1 MLSCDEALELIS
13 ARLDGPLSEE
23 EDHRLEEHL
32 SACPACRALSADLEV
47 LHQEL
52 PGLAAQPPAG
62 LTERVMDQIHAS
74 KVTPFQGKKRQWRWR
89 SLASLAAVLA
99 IVVVGAGTMNQ
110 WRTDGMLGTE
120 QGAGNASLAVPASGD
135 SEENAAAG
143 EIAPAATEQSQ
154 PEITTGSAQKE
165 AGGAADQGDG
175 QSGSAGT
182 QDSRSMPS
190 GGSSQETPATV
201 EPTQIPASNSADIYS
216 VTPNDRNVQTATAN
230 GFTTGSSLTKEEAL
244 RKLAAWL
251 GWNADELTVSAD
263 GTMTGPT
270 GADGTT
276 TKLICAGLNESGTGW
291 LCQLEQV
298 TPGPDGTASC
308 TGYTVPLDGGDI
320 TQP

>member
-23 EDHRLEEHL
+23 ENNRLEEHL
-32 SACPACRALSADLEV
+32 SVCPACRALSADLEV
-47 LHQEL
+47 LHAEL

-62 LTERVMDQIHAS
+62 LKESVMDRIHAS

-99 IVVVGAGTMNQ
+99 IVVVGAGTMNE
-110 WRTDGMLGTE
+110 WRTGGMLGTE
-120 QGAGNASLAVPASGD
+120 QSAGNASLTAPASGASAGD
-135 SEENAAAG
+135 AVSG
-143 EIAPAATEQSQ
+143 EIAPASKDQDQTE
-154 PEITTGSAQKE
+154 TTA
-165 AGGAADQGDG
+165 AGGADSEKTASQGGG
-175 QSGSAGT
+175 QSGSTGT
-182 QDSRSMPS
+182 QDSRSMP
-190 GGSSQETPATV
+190 GDGAQEPAATGEASQPPANNG
-201 EPTQIPASNSADIYS
+201 ANIYS
-216 VTPNDRNVQTATAN
+216 ITPDDRNIQPATAN
-230 GFTTGSSLTKEEAL
+230 GFTADTGLSQEEAL

-251 GWNADELTVSAD
+251 GWNADELTMGAD
-263 GTMTGPT
+263 GTMAGPT

-276 TKLICAGLNESGTGW
+276 TRLICAGLNEAGTGW

-308 TGYTVPLDGGDI
+308 TTYTVPLDGSDI

>member
-99 IVVVGAGTMNQ
+99 IVVVGAGTMNE

-120 QGAGNASLAVPASGD
+120 QGAGNASLAAPASGG
-135 SEENAAAG
+135 SEGDAAAG
-143 EIAPAATEQSQ
+143 EIAPATTERAQT
-154 PEITTGSAQKE
+154 ETTTGSAPKE
-165 AGGAADQGDG
+165 AGGAVDQGDG
-175 QSGSAGT
+175 QSDPAGT
-182 QDSRSMPS
+182 QDSRSMQSS
-190 GGSSQETPATV
+190 GGSQETSATAEPSQPPANNG
-201 EPTQIPASNSADIYS
+201 ANIYS
-216 VTPNDRNVQTATAN
+216 VTPDDRNVQTATVN
-230 GFTTGSSLTKEEAL
+230 GFTTGSSLTQEQAL

-251 GWNADELTVSAD
+251 GWNADELTVGAD